1 MSEAANQNTN
11 EKPPTTGQTEQEE
24 PIKPPEP
31 TLVTLT
37 KTDHK
42 LEDGDAT
49 PTTEASNQEA
59 EEANT
64 AKPKQKSN
72 KRKRKET
79 GTKEEHPA
87 KKQRTV
93 KSKSSGEYDPTL
105 WTTKDDLLLK
115 EMVLNTLDITKVAK
129 STKFS
134 KKFTQAEVEA
144 RWQAM
149 LYDPNVAS
157 NSAKEMA
164 KLPPLH
170 KRVLWSPVEE
180 ELLKQE
186 VSKEPFLGFQAVL
199 EKFRP
204 KFHVSR
210 TAKSLEAHYYRMKRT
225 GVLEKD
231 KKLGRSTKSKN
242 SPERTSSPNAMSPAT
257 AISEIG
263 TQPENTPP
271 LNAAEPSQDSNTMI
285 SNVLNIGTTSYPVT
299 NALNRLPVPQ
309 TLNIPQHFSP
319 QNSSTLH
326 PIPQQN
332 NTNILHTTQTKDIHS
347 KQELYAQTMH
357 FPSTSQLSADVNI
370 PSELLHQLK
379 PVQRSIGKYFHQ

>member
-24 PIKPPEP
+24 PIKPPEA

-134 KKFTQAEVEA
+134 K
-144 RWQAM
+144 
-149 LYDPNVAS
+149 N
-157 NSAKEMA
+157 
-164 KLPPLH
+164 LH
-170 KRVLWSPVEE
+170 KQRW
-180 ELLKQE
+180 KQ
-186 VSKEPFLGFQAVL
+186 G
-199 EKFRP
+199 
-204 KFHVSR
+204 
-210 TAKSLEAHYYRMKRT
+210 
-225 GVLEKD
+225 G
-231 KKLGRSTKSKN
+231 KLCFMTL
-242 SPERTSSPNAMSPAT
+242 TLPAT
-257 AISEIG
+257 R
-263 TQPENTPP
+263 QKKWRN
-271 LNAAEPSQDSNTMI
+271 
-285 SNVLNIGTTSYPVT
+285 
-299 NALNRLPVPQ
+299 
-309 TLNIPQHFSP
+309 F
-319 QNSSTLH
+319 LH
-326 PIPQQN
+326 CIN
-332 NTNILHTTQTKDIHS
+332 EFCGHLWKKS
-347 KQELYAQTMH
+347 
-357 FPSTSQLSADVNI
+357 F
-370 PSELLHQLK
+370 
-379 PVQRSIGKYFHQ
+379 